1 MLAEQLGDLQAAEGH
16 YEQHLAFAGGQP
28 AMEMQG
34 PEWSAAYANVMK
46 VSSQLWL
53 SLRKPG

>member
-16 YEQHLAFAGGQP
+16 YEQHLSFARGQP

-34 PEWSAAYANVMK
+34 SECSAAYANVMK
-46 VSSQLWL
+46 VSSQ
-53 SLRKPG
+53 